1 MLRFVSVLKCKPL
14 WRTIRRAACL
24 LLRALLDIKKCFGE
38 THVCDTPRKQTE
50 EAAAYLFPV
59 ALGWLKSLT
68 MKEEKLDGKGEAV
81 LRKQNTPGA
90 SDRSLYFIL
99 QKALQNRC
107 FHWLVFFFFFLRTRR
122 STDAFFITLPHV
134 AEKIKSFRECIT
146 ITNLKCFVS
155 HRLWQGRQRFC
166 ISNAVQR
173 AELLWHTN
181 SAFDM

>member
-1 MLRFVSVLKCKPL
+1 MRYSQEAS
-14 WRTIRRAACL
+14 W
-24 LLRALLDIKKCFGE
+24 
-38 THVCDTPRKQTE
+38 KQTE

-107 FHWLVFFFFFLRTRR
+107 FHWLVFFFFFFKDSQIHRCIFHHITTRSR
-122 STDAFFITLPHV
+122 KNKKLPRMHYNNQS
-134 AEKIKSFRECIT
+134 KM
-146 ITNLKCFVS
+146 
-155 HRLWQGRQRFC
+155 FC
-166 ISNAVQR
+166 KPPALTGKTAVLHQQCSAASR
-173 AELLWHTN
+173 ASLTH
-181 SAFDM
+181 

>member
-1 MLRFVSVLKCKPL
+1 MTDNSHDK
-14 WRTIRRAACL
+14 RRAACL

-134 AEKIKSFRECIT
+134 AEKIKKLPRMHYNNQS
-146 ITNLKCFVS
+146 KM
-155 HRLWQGRQRFC
+155 FC
-166 ISNAVQR
+166 KPPALTGKTAVLHQQCSAASR
-173 AELLWHTN
+173 ASLTH
-181 SAFDM
+181 